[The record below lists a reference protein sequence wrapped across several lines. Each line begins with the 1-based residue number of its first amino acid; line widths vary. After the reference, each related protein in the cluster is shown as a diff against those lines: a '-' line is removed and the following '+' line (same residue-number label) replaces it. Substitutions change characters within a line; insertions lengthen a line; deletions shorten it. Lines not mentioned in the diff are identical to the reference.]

1 MVSIV
6 RISDHETKGLV
17 KINVYKVDGHTIVL
31 HCVCD
36 HPDGCS
42 HDNE

>member
-17 KINVYKVDGHTIVL
+17 KKVDGHTIVL
-31 HCVCD
+31 HCVYA